1 MNAINQ
7 DAIRKKIKGMTMTQQ
22 ELANK
27 SGVPQSSISKFL
39 AGKTITASTLEKLW
53 PILYGDQPQQQ
64 AQGE

>member
-7 DAIRKKIKGMTMTQQ
+7 NAIREKIKGMTMTQQ

-27 SGVPQSSISKFL
+27 SGVPQPSISKFIR
-39 AGKTITASTLEKLW
+39 GKTITVATLEKLW
-53 PILYGDQPQQQ
+53 PYICDQSHQQ